1 MDPNLHVVDLV
12 RQRKQG
18 FTELRRAGGV
28 HDVVRDGIPFLG
40 PAEESLVEFLV
51 VILVV
56 IHRHGVGSGRKL
68 VKANLYLAVY
78 RRRVQYA
85 DRKFVDPQATG
96 ATHRSPTRTSQGR
109 HVVQL

>member
-56 IHRHGVGSGRKL
+56 IQIDTAQVPAGSSSKQTCTWRCIDAASSMLRENSL
-68 VKANLYLAVY
+68 VL
-78 RRRVQYA
+78 R
-85 DRKFVDPQATG
+85 
-96 ATHRSPTRTSQGR
+96 
-109 HVVQL
+109 